1 MAKTSLIVKL
11 TTKPGLRGDLLA
23 ALDKMLLAVN
33 EEEGTEIYAF
43 NVDTTDEN
51 AVWIYELYA
60 DDAAMATHSGS
71 EAMVAL
77 LTEAGDLLGD
87 APLMVLTT
95 PVAGKGIG
103 V

>member
-1 MAKTSLIVKL
+1 MIVKL

-43 NVDTTDEN
+43 NLDTTDEN

>member
-1 MAKTSLIVKL
+1 MIVKL

-95 PVAGKGIG
+95 PVSGKGIG

>member
-1 MAKTSLIVKL
+1 MAKTSMIVKL
-11 TTKPGLRGDLLA
+11 TAKAGQRPDLLA
-23 ALDKMLLAVN
+23 ALDRMLVAVN
-33 EEEGTEIYAF
+33 DEAGTEIYSF
-43 NVDTTDEN
+43 NLDTTDEN

-60 DDAAMATHSGS
+60 SQEAMDTHSGS

-103 V
+103 L

>member
-1 MAKTSLIVKL
+1 MAKTSMIVKL
-11 TTKPGLRGDLLA
+11 TTKPGRRGDLLA
-23 ALDKMLLAVN
+23 ALDKMLLTVN

-43 NVDTTDEN
+43 NLDTTDEN
-51 AVWIYELYA
+51 TLWVYELYA
-60 DDAAMATHSGS
+60 DDDAMATHSGS

-95 PVAGKGIG
+95 PVGGKGIG